1 MDKKELKFSA
11 TILQN
16 GNMDA
21 AYVEVPYDIKELFG
35 KGRLLV
41 NAAFDGVPYQ
51 GQIVKMGTP
60 CYIIGITKQIRK
72 QIGKSFGDVVEV
84 VFQERDSES
93 TSLWKCPKCGKQFK
107 KQGQSHYCGEK
118 PKNINEYILSQDAD
132 KQEDLRYIRQIL
144 SQALPDAEERISW
157 SMPTYWKNHNI
168 LHFAA
173 SKSHIGLYPG
183 PAAVIAFAEE
193 LQGYKTDKGTIRIP
207 YGKIDAALVEKI
219 AKWCWET
226 GNHA

>member
-1 MDKKELKFSA
+1 MELRFKA

-16 GNMDA
+16 EDMDA

-51 GQIVKMGTP
+51 GQVVKMGTP
-60 CYIIGITKQIRK
+60 CYIIGVTRQIRR
-72 QIGKSFGDVVEV
+72 QIGKSFGDTVEV
-84 VFQERDSES
+84 ILRERESEKS
-93 TSLWKCPKCGKQFK
+93 AMWKCPKCGREFK
-107 KQGQSHYCGEK
+107 KKEQSHYCGEK
-118 PKNINEYILSQDAD
+118 PRTIYEYILSQDAD
-132 KQEDLRYIRQIL
+132 KQEELRHIRQIL
-144 SQALPDAEERISW
+144 REALPEAEERISW
-157 SMPTYWKNHNI
+157 SMPTYWKKHNI

-173 SKSHIGLYPG
+173 SKGHIGLYPG
-183 PAAVIAFAEE
+183 PEAVRQFAEE

-207 YGKIDAALVEKI
+207 YGRIDAALITKI
-219 AKWCWET
+219 ARWCWET

>member
-1 MDKKELKFSA
+1 MELKFSA

-16 GNMDA
+16 ENMDA

-35 KGRLLV
+35 KGRLSV
-41 NAAFDGVPYQ
+41 SATFDGVPYW
-51 GQIVKMGTP
+51 GQVVKMGTP
-60 CYIIGITKQIRK
+60 CYIIGITRQIRR
-72 QIGKSFGDVVEV
+72 QIGKSFGDTVEV
-84 VFQERDSES
+84 ILQERESEKAAI
-93 TSLWKCPKCGKQFK
+93 WKCPKCGREFK
-107 KQGQSHYCGEK
+107 KKEQSHYCGEK
-118 PKNINEYILSQDAD
+118 PKTIDEYILSQDTD
-132 KQEDLRYIRQIL
+132 KQEALRQIRQIL
-144 SQALPDAEERISW
+144 RNALPEAEERISW

-173 SKSHIGLYPG
+173 SKEHIGLYPG
-183 PAAVIAFAEE
+183 PAAVVQFAGE

-207 YGKIDAALVEKI
+207 YGRINAVLIEKI